1 MHDDFAVYT
10 CMKTLRYIYMHEDFA
25 RYTCMKTLRYIPMH
39 EDAALYMTTTHTHVQ
54 ALFMHAHMHTH
65 IRIHE
70 DFALYTCMKT
80 LRYMRTV
87 DDFALCTCMK
97 TLRYVHMKNDL
108 TSIPPQEDALMKSE
122 DYSKT
127 GTPENSERYYQ
138 KNYPS
143 DPVNMREEKEK

>member
-1 MHDDFAVYT
+1 
-10 CMKTLRYIYMHEDFA
+10 
-25 RYTCMKTLRYIPMH
+25 MKTLRYIPMH

-54 ALFMHAHMHTH
+54 ALFMHAHMHTY

-127 GTPENSERYYQ
+127 GAPENAERYNQ
-138 KNYPS
+138 KNNPS
-143 DPVNMREEKEK
+143 DPVNMREEKDK

>member
-1 MHDDFAVYT
+1 MYKLYSCMHT
-10 CMKTLRYIYMHEDFA
+10 CIHTYAYMKTLRYI
-25 RYTCMKTLRYIPMH
+25 
-39 EDAALYMTTTHTHVQ
+39 HV
-54 ALFMHAHMHTH
+54 
-65 IRIHE
+65 HE

-108 TSIPPQEDALMKSE
+108 TSIPPQEDVLMKSE